1 VTNRF
6 VFGQYKPRDSIGH
19 RLDPR
24 VKIFFAVCL
33 MILSVFTTSI
43 PFYTALIAGLLF
55 LFFLSKISMN
65 MVFHNIRPFVI
76 LVLITALYHILF
88 SARDSAALI
97 SILGFRITEG
107 GLNMAA
113 GFSLRVLVFVG
124 VAFFLS
130 LTIMPTDLADSL
142 VNWLKPLRKLKVPVN
157 DIGLILFIAMR
168 LIPVLAEEFDTI
180 RKAQKVRGVDFS
192 GSLTK
197 KARKLV
203 YLLIPVFQSALRR
216 ADDLALAIE
225 ARGYISDTERSSYRM
240 FKLHAADWLFIIL
253 SIGSA
258 LILYYAIG

>member
-1 VTNRF
+1 MTNRF

-24 VKIFFAVCL
+24 AKIFFAVCL
-33 MILSVFTTSI
+33 MIISVFTTSV
-43 PFYTALIAGLLF
+43 PFYLTLIAGILF
-55 LFFLSKISMN
+55 LLYMSKISMT
-65 MVFHNIRPFVI
+65 MIFHNIRPFII
-76 LVLITALYHILF
+76 LVVITALYHLLF
-88 SARDSAALI
+88 SARDSAAVFNI
-97 SILGFRITEG
+97 FGFNITEG
-107 GLNMAA
+107 GLDMAV

-142 VNWLKPLRKLKVPVN
+142 VNWLKPLRKLSVPVN

-192 GSLTK
+192 GSLIK

-225 ARGYISDTERSSYRM
+225 SRGYISNTERSSYRV
-240 FKLHAADWLFIIL
+240 FKLHTADWIFLAV
-253 SIGSA
+253 SIVSVSA
-258 LILYYAIG
+258 IYYLIG